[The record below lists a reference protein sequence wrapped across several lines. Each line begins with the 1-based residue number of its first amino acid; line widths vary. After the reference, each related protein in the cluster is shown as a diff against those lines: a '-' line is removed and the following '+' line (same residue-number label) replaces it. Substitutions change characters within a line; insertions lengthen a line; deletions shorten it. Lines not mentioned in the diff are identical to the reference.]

1 MIVVLDA
8 STLINLANG
17 EVFATVISLPDHTFQ
32 VSAVVLRESRTVARA
47 IRAAVKRGDIELVN
61 DDAIDA
67 GDFENALA
75 DWGLGPGET
84 ECILAAKVSGSSV
97 ACDDGAA
104 RLVIEREIGAERR
117 TGTVGLL
124 REAITAG
131 LITPEAAFEAYKQMK
146 SRGGYLPRLALFD
159 FQY

>member
-17 EVFATVISLPDHTFQ
+17 EVFAKVVSMPGRSFQ

-47 IRAAVKRGDIELVN
+47 IRAAVKRGDIAWVD

-67 GDFENALA
+67 EDFENALA
-75 DWGLGPGET
+75 EWGLGPGET
-84 ECILAAKVSGSSV
+84 ECILAARVLGSWV

-104 RLVIEREIGAERR
+104 RVVIECEIGTARR

-124 REAITAG
+124 RDTVAAG
-131 LITPEAAFEAYKQMK
+131 LLTPEGAFAAYQQMK
-146 SRGGYLPRLALFD
+146 RLGGYLPHLTLAD
-159 FQY
+159 FKL